1 MIIFKALL
9 KLLSENN
16 GKIKCP
22 RSQEIYEFGE
32 AQKVF
37 IL

>member
-1 MIIFKALL
+1 MM
-9 KLLSENN
+9 EEGN

-22 RSQEIYEFGE
+22 RSDEVYDFNE
-32 AQKVF
+32 AMKVF

>member
-1 MIIFKALL
+1 M
-9 KLLSENN
+9 KLMGEND

-22 RSQEIYEFGE
+22 RSNEEFEFGQV
-32 AQKVF
+32 QKVF